1 MKIRKIFA
9 AIAAAAMAVTAT
21 ACASSTTSSSSAD
34 SSAADSSTVA
44 TADAASTADA
54 SSAADDSSAAEIPAD
69 KVYNIGICQL
79 VQHEA
84 LDAATKGFKDV
95 LTEKLGADHVK
106 FDEQNANGESTNC
119 TTICTGFAASGV
131 DLILANATG
140 ALQAASAATAT
151 IPILGTSVT
160 DYATAL
166 SIDDWTGATGT
177 NISGTSDLAPID
189 EQAKMLIEMFPDV
202 KQVGILYCSAE
213 ANSKYQ
219 ATLFGNA
226 LTEAGIAFKEYS
238 AADTNEISTV
248 CTTAIG
254 ECDVLYIPTDNTMA
268 SSTETIKNIVVPAG
282 IPVIA
287 GEEGICKGCGVA
299 TLSISY
305 EDLGRATGEMAYE
318 ILVEGADVSTMDV
331 RFAPNVTKK
340 YNASICAELGI
351 TAPEGYEAIAE

>member
-21 ACASSTTSSSSAD
+21 ACANSTTSSSSADSSAAD

-226 LTEAGIAFKEYS
+226 LTEAGVAFKEYS

-254 ECDVLYIPTDNTMA
+254 ECDVLYLPTDNTMA
-268 SSTETIKNIVVPAG
+268 SSTETIKNIVE
-282 IPVIA
+282 I
-287 GEEGICKGCGVA
+287 
-299 TLSISY
+299 
-305 EDLGRATGEMAYE
+305 GRAH
-318 ILVEGADVSTMDV
+318 V
-331 RFAPNVTKK
+331 
-340 YNASICAELGI
+340 
-351 TAPEGYEAIAE
+351 